1 MKIEKF
7 PYYMR
12 GSSPVKPIV
21 SEEKDKYLAIASLL
35 DVGKFVPDLD
45 TEANIDILPVAF
57 NAFVANRANA
67 NGDILGTEETVACHQ
82 NFINKPINIE
92 HDRSKIIG
100 VILSSAFSEFGTDKP
115 LTEDDVKG
123 SNKPFNVVLGG
134 VIWRIADQG
143 LAATIEDSSDPTSM
157 RFGSISASWELGFA
171 EFELAKANGESKNLE
186 DCTICRNPEVIAG
199 LGENYKFGEA
209 QGEEGEILFRKPVGD
224 IVPLGIGLTGTP
236 AADVLGVASPKTNQE
251 LNQDDDAKEEAE
263 AEYKNGDESNDG
275 KKDKDSKDSKD
286 KKDKNDKDKK
296 NGGKKK
302 ENPFKKEEGEAS
314 YFTPKQILEC
324 LNQYLVEQKMTLDEF
339 RNSLIEAAQNKKID
353 NSEKNISHSN
363 KTDVIETRSENK
375 IMKITSLDQIN
386 QDSMKE
392 LQASAVRDYLSEQI
406 QEASDK
412 YEAEKKA
419 AKESLE
425 VAEANFEKMNTDF
438 EAAKKE
444 IEDLKKN
451 LASLQEEKAAAEKAE
466 KFNERMASLD
476 ATYELNDDIRKVLAK
491 QLQSVESDE
500 DYTAWQEG
508 MAVFMK
514 PFTKKAEDK
523 KESDASKAVEDA
535 IDNGEK
541 KGVKIPNSSE
551 ASKPKNKWADALKEE
566 DLTLA

>member
-67 NGDILGTEETVACHQ
+67 NGDILGTDETIACHQ
-82 NFINKPINIE
+82 NFINKPINVE

-115 LTEDDVKG
+115 LTEDEVKG

-134 VIWRIADQG
+134 VIWRIADQS

-251 LNQDDDAKEEAE
+251 MKEGTNADEEAE
-263 AEYKNGDESNDG
+263 AEYKDH
-275 KKDKDSKDSKD
+275 DKSKDGGKNKDKD
-286 KKDKNDKDKK
+286 KKDKKKDGDK
-296 NGGKKK
+296 KKK

-324 LNQYLVEQKMTLDEF
+324 LNEYLVEQEMTLEEF
-339 RNSLIEAAQNKKID
+339 RQSLVEEEHIKKI
-353 NSEKNISHSN
+353 NESEKNISHSN
-363 KTDVIETRSENK
+363 KNDVIETRSENK

-392 LQASAVRDYLSEQI
+392 LQASAVRDYLSDEIQKASDEYAEKQKKS
-406 QEASDK
+406 QEA
-412 YEAEKKA
+412 
-419 AKESLE
+419 LE
-425 VAEANFEKMNTDF
+425 LAEANFEKMNTDF
-438 EAAKKE
+438 EAAQKE
-444 IEDLKKN
+444 IEELKKS
-451 LASLQEEKAAAEKAE
+451 LVSLQEEKAAAEKAE

-491 QLQSVESDE
+491 QLQSVDSDE
-500 DYTAWQEG
+500 DYSAWQEG

-514 PFTKKAEDK
+514 PFTKKADEK
-523 KESDASKAVEDA
+523 KEADASKTVDDA

-541 KGVKIPNSSE
+541 KEVKIPNSSE
-551 ASKPKNKWADALKEE
+551 ASKPKNKWADALKV
-566 DLTLA
+566 DDVTLG